1 MTTMTRTQ
9 ISAPAGVPFVDITR
23 EFDAPLELVRRAWT
37 DPDLVKQWLGPRK
50 YEMVIERWEPRAG
63 GAYRYIHRDES
74 GNEFGFHG
82 VFHSSD
88 PDNMVQTF
96 EFEGVPGHVSLDKLA
111 LEDIGGG
118 RTRAHIHSVF
128 QSLEDRDGMV
138 QAGMGDGVTEGFERL
153 DELLAKMPMPVG

>member
-1 MTTMTRTQ
+1 MTKTQ
-9 ISAPAGVPFVDITR
+9 ISAPTGVPFVDITR

-63 GAYRYIHRDES
+63 GTYRYIHRDEA

-82 VFHSSD
+82 VFHSND

-96 EFEGVPGHVSLDKLA
+96 EFEGMPGHVSLDKLS
-111 LEDIGGG
+111 LEDLGGG
-118 RTRAHIHSVF
+118 KTRAQIHSVY

-138 QAGMGDGVTEGFERL
+138 QAGMGDGVSEGFERL
-153 DELLAKMPMPVG
+153 DELLATMPVPVG

>member
-1 MTTMTRTQ
+1 MTKTQ
-9 ISAPAGVPFVDITR
+9 IDAPAGVPFVDITR

-50 YEMVIERWEPRAG
+50 YEMVIEQWDARAG
-63 GAYRYIHRDES
+63 GAYRYIHRDEA

-82 VFHSSD
+82 VFHSND

-96 EFEGVPGHVSLDKLA
+96 EFEGMPGHVSLDRLQ

-118 RTRAHIHSVF
+118 RTRARIHSVF

-138 QAGMGDGVTEGFERL
+138 AAGMGDGVNEGFERM
-153 DELLAKMPMPVG
+153 DELLATMPMPVG

>member
-1 MTTMTRTQ
+1 MSKTQ

-50 YEMVIERWEPRAG
+50 YEMVIERWEPSAG
-63 GAYRYIHRDES
+63 GAYRYIHRDDA

-82 VFHSSD
+82 VFHSND

-96 EFEGVPGHVSLDKLA
+96 EFEGMPGHVSLDKLA

-118 RTRAHIHSVF
+118 RTRAQIHSVY

-138 QAGMGDGVTEGFERL
+138 QAGMGDGVNEGFERL
-153 DELLAKMPMPVG
+153 DELLATMPMPVG

>member
-1 MTTMTRTQ
+1 MSKTQ
-9 ISAPAGVPFVDITR
+9 IDAPAGVPFVDITR

-63 GAYRYIHRDES
+63 GAYRYIHRDEA

-118 RTRAHIHSVF
+118 RTRARIHSVY

-138 QAGMGDGVTEGFERL
+138 QAGMGDGVNEGFERL
-153 DELLAKMPMPVG
+153 DELLATMPLPVG

>member
-1 MTTMTRTQ
+1 MSKTQ
-9 ISAPAGVPFVDITR
+9 IDAPAGVPFVDITR

-50 YEMVIERWEPRAG
+50 YEMVIEQWDARAG
-63 GAYRYIHRDES
+63 GGYRYIHRDDA

-82 VFHSSD
+82 VFHSND

-96 EFEGVPGHVSLDKLA
+96 EFEGMPGHVSLDKLA

-138 QAGMGDGVTEGFERL
+138 QAGMGDGVNEGFERL
-153 DELLAKMPMPVG
+153 DELLARMPLPVG

>member
-1 MTTMTRTQ
+1 MSKTTIT
-9 ISAPAGVPFVDITR
+9 APAGVPFVDIER
-23 EFDAPLELVRRAWT
+23 EFDAPAALVHRAYLDPELVT
-37 DPDLVKQWLGPRK
+37 QWLGPRK
-50 YEMVIERWEPRAG
+50 YEMVIERWEARAG
-63 GAYRYIHRDES
+63 GAYRYIHRDDA

-96 EFEGVPGHVSLDKLA
+96 EFEGMPGHVSLDRLE

-118 RTRAHIHSVF
+118 RTRAHVHSVF

-138 QAGMGDGVTEGFERL
+138 QAGMGDGVNEGFDRL
-153 DELLAKMPMPVG
+153 DELLLKLKQPVGAAR

>member
-1 MTTMTRTQ
+1 MSKTQ
-9 ISAPAGVPFVDITR
+9 IDAPAGVPFVDITR

-50 YEMVIERWEPRAG
+50 YEMVIEQWDARAG
-63 GAYRYIHRDES
+63 GGYRYVHRDDA

-82 VFHSSD
+82 VFHSND

-96 EFEGVPGHVSLDKLA
+96 EFEGMPGHVSLDRLQ

-118 RTRAHIHSVF
+118 RTRSRIHSVF

-153 DELLAKMPMPVG
+153 DELLAKMPLPVG

>member
-1 MTTMTRTQ
+1 MSKTQ
-9 ISAPAGVPFVDITR
+9 IDAPAGVPFVDITR

-50 YEMVIERWEPRAG
+50 YEMVIEQWDARAG
-63 GAYRYIHRDES
+63 GAYRYVHRDEA

-82 VFHSSD
+82 VFHSND

-96 EFEGVPGHVSLDKLA
+96 EFEGMPGHVSLDRLQ

-118 RTRAHIHSVF
+118 RTRSRIHSVF

-138 QAGMGDGVTEGFERL
+138 QAGMGDGVSEGFERL
-153 DELLAKMPMPVG
+153 DELLATMPLPVG

>member
-1 MTTMTRTQ
+1 MSKTQ
-9 ISAPAGVPFVDITR
+9 IDAPAGVPFVDITR

-63 GAYRYIHRDES
+63 GAYRYIHRDEA

-96 EFEGVPGHVSLDKLA
+96 EFEGVPGHVSLDKLELA
-111 LEDIGGG
+111 DIGGG
-118 RTRAHIHSVF
+118 RTRAHIHSVY

-138 QAGMGDGVTEGFERL
+138 QAGMGDGVNEGFERL
-153 DELLAKMPMPVG
+153 DELLATMPMPVG

>member
-1 MTTMTRTQ
+1 MSKTQ
-9 ISAPAGVPFVDITR
+9 IDAPAGVPFVDITR

-50 YEMVIERWEPRAG
+50 YEMVIEQWDARAG
-63 GAYRYIHRDES
+63 GAYRYIHRDEA

-118 RTRAHIHSVF
+118 RTRAHIHSVY
-128 QSLEDRDGMV
+128 QSLQDRDGMV
-138 QAGMGDGVTEGFERL
+138 QAGMGDGVNEGFERL
-153 DELLAKMPMPVG
+153 DELLAKMPLPVG

>member
-1 MTTMTRTQ
+1 MSKTQ
-9 ISAPAGVPFVDITR
+9 IDAPAGVPFVDITR

-37 DPDLVKQWLGPRK
+37 DPDLVKQWLGPRRF
-50 YEMVIERWEPRAG
+50 EMVIERWDPRAG
-63 GAYRYIHRDES
+63 GAYRYIHRDEA

-82 VFHSSD
+82 VFHSND

-96 EFEGVPGHVSLDKLA
+96 EFEGMPGHVSLDKLA

-118 RTRAHIHSVF
+118 RTRAQIHSVY

-138 QAGMGDGVTEGFERL
+138 QAGMGDGVNEGFERL
-153 DELLAKMPMPVG
+153 DELLATMPMPVG

>member
-1 MTTMTRTQ
+1 MSKTQ
-9 ISAPAGVPFVDITR
+9 IDAPTGVPFVDITR

-63 GAYRYIHRDES
+63 GAYRYIHRDEA

-118 RTRAHIHSVF
+118 RTRAHIHSVY
-128 QSLEDRDGMV
+128 QSLQDRDGMV
-138 QAGMGDGVTEGFERL
+138 QAGMGDGVNEGFERL
-153 DELLAKMPMPVG
+153 DELLAKMPLPVG

>member
-1 MTTMTRTQ
+1 MSKTQ
-9 ISAPAGVPFVDITR
+9 IDAPAGVPFVDITR

-50 YEMVIERWEPRAG
+50 YEMVIEQWDARAG
-63 GAYRYIHRDES
+63 GAYRYVHRDDA

-82 VFHSSD
+82 VFHSND

-96 EFEGVPGHVSLDKLA
+96 EFEGMPGHVSLDRLQ

-118 RTRAHIHSVF
+118 RTRSRIHSVY

-138 QAGMGDGVTEGFERL
+138 QAGMGDGVSEGFERL
-153 DELLAKMPMPVG
+153 DELLATMPLPVG

>member
-1 MTTMTRTQ
+1 MSKTQ
-9 ISAPAGVPFVDITR
+9 IDAPAGVPFVDITR

-37 DPDLVKQWLGPRK
+37 DPDLVKQWLGPRRF
-50 YEMVIERWEPRAG
+50 EMVIERWEPRAG
-63 GAYRYIHRDES
+63 GTYRYIHRDQA

-82 VFHSSD
+82 VFHSND

-96 EFEGVPGHVSLDKLA
+96 EFEGMPGHVSLDKLA

-118 RTRAHIHSVF
+118 RTRAQIHSVY

-138 QAGMGDGVTEGFERL
+138 QAGMSDGVNEGFERL
-153 DELLAKMPMPVG
+153 DELLATMALPVG

>member
-1 MTTMTRTQ
+1 MSKTQ
-9 ISAPAGVPFVDITR
+9 IDAPAGVPFIDITR

-50 YEMVIERWEPRAG
+50 YEMVIEQWDARAG
-63 GAYRYIHRDES
+63 GAYRYVHRDEA

-82 VFHSSD
+82 VFHSND

-96 EFEGVPGHVSLDKLA
+96 EFEGMPGHVSLDRLQ

-118 RTRAHIHSVF
+118 RTRSRMHSVF

-138 QAGMGDGVTEGFERL
+138 QAGMGDGVNEGFERL
-153 DELLAKMPMPVG
+153 DELLATMPLPVG

>member
-1 MTTMTRTQ
+1 MSKTQ
-9 ISAPAGVPFVDITR
+9 IDAPPGVPFVDITR

-50 YEMVIERWEPRAG
+50 YEMVIEQWDARAG
-63 GAYRYIHRDES
+63 GAYRYVHRDS
-74 GNEFGFHG
+74 AGNEFGFHG
-82 VFHSSD
+82 VFHSND

-96 EFEGVPGHVSLDKLA
+96 EFEGMPGHVSLDRLQ

-118 RTRAHIHSVF
+118 RTRSRIHSVY

-138 QAGMGDGVTEGFERL
+138 QAGMGDGVSEGFERL
-153 DELLAKMPMPVG
+153 DELLAKMPLPVG

>member
-1 MTTMTRTQ
+1 MSKTQ
-9 ISAPAGVPFVDITR
+9 IDAPAGVPFVDITR

-50 YEMVIERWEPRAG
+50 YEMVIEQWDARAG
-63 GAYRYIHRDES
+63 GAYRYVHRDDA

-82 VFHSSD
+82 VFHSND

-96 EFEGVPGHVSLDKLA
+96 EFEGMPGHVSLDRLQ

-118 RTRAHIHSVF
+118 RTRSRIHSVY

-153 DELLAKMPMPVG
+153 DELLAKMPLPVG

>member
-1 MTTMTRTQ
+1 MSKTQ
-9 ISAPAGVPFVDITR
+9 IDAPAGVPFVDITR
-23 EFDAPLELVRRAWT
+23 EFDAPLELVRRAYT

-50 YEMVIERWEPRAG
+50 YEMVIEQWDARAG
-63 GAYRYIHRDES
+63 GAYRYIHRDEA

-88 PDNMVQTF
+88 PENMVQTF
-96 EFEGVPGHVSLDKLA
+96 EFEGMPGHVSLDRLQ

-118 RTRAHIHSVF
+118 RTRARIHSVF

-138 QAGMGDGVTEGFERL
+138 AAGMGDGVNVGFERM
-153 DELLAKMPMPVG
+153 DELLATMPLPVG

>member
-1 MTTMTRTQ
+1 MSKTQ
-9 ISAPAGVPFVDITR
+9 IDAPAGVPFVDITR

-50 YEMVIERWEPRAG
+50 YEMVIEQWDARAG
-63 GAYRYIHRDES
+63 GAYRYVHRDDA

-82 VFHSSD
+82 VFHSND

-96 EFEGVPGHVSLDKLA
+96 EFEGMPGHVSLDKLQ

-138 QAGMGDGVTEGFERL
+138 QAGMGDGVSEGFERL
-153 DELLAKMPMPVG
+153 DELLAKTPLPVG

>member
-1 MTTMTRTQ
+1 M
-9 ISAPAGVPFVDITR
+9 AGSGP
-23 EFDAPLELVRRAWT
+23 
-37 DPDLVKQWLGPRK
+37 VKPMARPRK

-63 GAYRYIHRDES
+63 GTYRYVHRDQA

-118 RTRAHIHSVF
+118 RTRAQIHSVY
-128 QSLEDRDGMV
+128 QSREDR
-138 QAGMGDGVTEGFERL
+138 
-153 DELLAKMPMPVG
+153 

>member
-1 MTTMTRTQ
+1 MSKTQ
-9 ISAPAGVPFVDITR
+9 IDAPAGVPFVDITR

-50 YEMVIERWEPRAG
+50 YEMVIEQWDARAG
-63 GAYRYIHRDES
+63 GGYRYVHRDDA

-82 VFHSSD
+82 VFHSND

-96 EFEGVPGHVSLDKLA
+96 EFEGMPGHVSLDQLQ

-118 RTRAHIHSVF
+118 RTRSRIHSVF

-153 DELLAKMPMPVG
+153 DELLAKMPLPVG

>member
-1 MTTMTRTQ
+1 MSKTQ
-9 ISAPAGVPFVDITR
+9 IDAPAGVPFVDITR

-63 GAYRYIHRDES
+63 GAYRYIHRDEA

-96 EFEGVPGHVSLDKLA
+96 EFEGMPGHVSLDKLELA
-111 LEDIGGG
+111 DIGSG
-118 RTRAHIHSVF
+118 RTRAHIHSVY

-138 QAGMGDGVTEGFERL
+138 AAGMGDEVSEGFERL
-153 DELLAKMPMPVG
+153 DELLATMPMPVG

>member
-1 MTTMTRTQ
+1 MSKTQ
-9 ISAPAGVPFVDITR
+9 IDAPAGVPFVDITR

-50 YEMVIERWEPRAG
+50 YEMVIEQWDARAG
-63 GAYRYIHRDES
+63 GAYRYIHRDDA

-96 EFEGVPGHVSLDKLA
+96 EFEGAPGHVSLDKLE
-111 LEDIGGG
+111 LNDLGGG

-138 QAGMGDGVTEGFERL
+138 QAGMGDGVNEGFERL

>member
-1 MTTMTRTQ
+1 MSKTQ
-9 ISAPAGVPFVDITR
+9 IDAPAGVPFVDITR

-50 YEMVIERWEPRAG
+50 YEMVIEQWDARAG
-63 GAYRYIHRDES
+63 GAYRYVHRDDA

-82 VFHSSD
+82 VFHSND

-96 EFEGVPGHVSLDKLA
+96 EFEGMPGHVSLDKLA

-118 RTRAHIHSVF
+118 RTRAHIHSVY
-128 QSLEDRDGMV
+128 QSLQDRDGMV

-153 DELLAKMPMPVG
+153 DELLAKMPLPVG

>member
-1 MTTMTRTQ
+1 MSKTQ
-9 ISAPAGVPFVDITR
+9 IDAPAGVPFVDITR

-37 DPDLVKQWLGPRK
+37 DPDLVKQWLGPRRL
-50 YEMVIERWEPRAG
+50 EMVIERWEPRAG
-63 GAYRYIHRDES
+63 GTYRYIHRDDA

-82 VFHSSD
+82 VFHSND

-96 EFEGVPGHVSLDKLA
+96 EFEGMPGHVSLDKLA

-118 RTRAHIHSVF
+118 RTRASIHSVY

-153 DELLAKMPMPVG
+153 DELLARMPLPVG

>member
-1 MTTMTRTQ
+1 MSKTQ
-9 ISAPAGVPFVDITR
+9 IDAPAGVPFVDITR

-37 DPDLVKQWLGPRK
+37 DPDLVKQWLGPRQ
-50 YEMVIERWEPRAG
+50 YEMVIEQWDARAG
-63 GAYRYIHRDES
+63 GAYRYIHRDDA

-82 VFHSSD
+82 VFHSND

-96 EFEGVPGHVSLDKLA
+96 EFEGMPGHVSLDRLQ

-118 RTRAHIHSVF
+118 RTRSRIHSVF

-138 QAGMGDGVTEGFERL
+138 QAGMGDGVSEGFERL
-153 DELLAKMPMPVG
+153 DELLAKMPLPVG

>member
-1 MTTMTRTQ
+1 MSKTQ
-9 ISAPAGVPFVDITR
+9 IDAPTGVPFVDITR

-50 YEMVIERWEPRAG
+50 YEMVIEQWDARAG
-63 GAYRYIHRDES
+63 GAYRYIHRDDA

-118 RTRAHIHSVF
+118 RTRAHIHSVY
-128 QSLEDRDGMV
+128 QSLQDRDGMV

-153 DELLAKMPMPVG
+153 DELLAKMPLPVG